1 MTIIDPVELF
11 FAGAD
16 GETIT
21 VVVKSLNT
29 KHAVNA
35 VLDGSPAAMNAGGAQ
50 SSSISFKLNMAQHD
64 PSHLLLLFQFVNNT
78 GGGLYKVIISGDRGP
93 TSFGMT
99 VKQFNLKATAK
110 IYSFDVV

>member
-11 FAGAD
+11 FAGED

-21 VVVKSLNT
+21 VVAKSVNT
-29 KHAVNA
+29 KHAINA
-35 VLDGSPAAMNAGGAQ
+35 ILDGSPAAMSPGGAQ

-64 PSHLLLLFQFVNNT
+64 PSHLLLLFQFFNNM

-93 TSFGMT
+93 TSFGML